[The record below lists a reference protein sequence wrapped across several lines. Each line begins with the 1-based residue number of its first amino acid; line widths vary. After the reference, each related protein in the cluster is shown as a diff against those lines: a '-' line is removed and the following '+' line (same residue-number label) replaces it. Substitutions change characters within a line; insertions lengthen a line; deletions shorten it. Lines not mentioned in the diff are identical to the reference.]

1 MLKEANTLPAILFK
15 RAREFPNDTAFLRK
29 EFGVWHRITWSQ
41 YLENV
46 RFLSLG
52 MISLGLKKGDKVVFI
67 SKEDQVFI
75 RKAQSK
81 RLSQI
86 LERQKPWKT
95 SSLEFQRKVRE
106 EWGSRPS

>member
-1 MLKEANTLPAILFK
+1 MSEAGVSSMSEKGQVTIPKEIRESLRLKA
-15 RAREFPNDTAFLRK
+15 
-29 EFGVWHRITWSQ
+29 
-41 YLENV
+41 
-46 RFLSLG
+46 
-52 MISLGLKKGDKVVFI
+52 GDKVVFI